1 MEEKT
6 KKELEKEKAEKRAIE
21 RENKLLRILLPTV
34 GLIAFIIGL
43 LAFILTLDQGQTA
56 ITVFFAIMFSVGFIG
71 ILYGIVVLIRIKK
84 PNFLKKKVAET
95 EDEVLSD

>member
-43 LAFILTLDQGQTA
+43 LAFILTLDQGQTG
-56 ITVFFAIMFSVGFIG
+56 ITIFFAIMFSVGFIG

-84 PNFLKKKVAET
+84 PNFLKKKVVET